1 MHAVTIISAGDN
13 PGKNPVS
20 SPRSSSPVTPERKP
34 NPFQGAGAAYIMVAA
49 ALMGPGIG
57 YLIDQ
62 ARGTSPFWT
71 ITCFAIFLVAGGYHM
86 IKEGTR

>member
-1 MHAVTIISAGDN
+1 
-13 PGKNPVS
+13 
-20 SPRSSSPVTPERKP
+20 
-34 NPFQGAGAAYIMVAA
+34 MVAA